1 LFHLNLSVY
10 SGLEERREE
19 QGYISSAD
27 YYIYIYMC
35 VYIRIVSVFQFSRLV
50 ECRYLYVVDFMYL
63 PMYVLS
69 IGVVVIQVKEILSF
83 SF

>member
-1 LFHLNLSVY
+1 VFIPDWRK
-10 SGLEERREE
+10 EEKSKVILVV
-19 QGYISSAD
+19 QTI
-27 YYIYIYMC
+27 IYIYMC

>member
-1 LFHLNLSVY
+1 MFIPDWRK
-10 SGLEERREE
+10 EEKSKVILVV
-19 QGYISSAD
+19 QTI
-27 YYIYIYMC
+27 IYIYMC

-69 IGVVVIQVKEILSF
+69 IGVVVIQVKKILSF

>member
-1 LFHLNLSVY
+1 MFIPDWRK
-10 SGLEERREE
+10 EEKSKVILVV
-19 QGYISSAD
+19 QTI
-27 YYIYIYMC
+27 IYIYMC

-50 ECRYLYVVDFMYL
+50 GCRYLYVVDFMYL